1 MEVHTPI
8 FLGSPGDSDG
18 EESSCNAVDV
28 GSIPELGRS
37 PGGGY
42 GNPLQYSCLENSH
55 GRGDWRATVH
65 GVTKNQT

>member
-28 GSIPELGRS
+28 GSIPELGRLDQED
-37 PGGGY
+37 
-42 GNPLQYSCLENSH
+42 PLEKEMVNHSKILAWEIP
-55 GRGDWRATVH
+55 
-65 GVTKNQT
+65 